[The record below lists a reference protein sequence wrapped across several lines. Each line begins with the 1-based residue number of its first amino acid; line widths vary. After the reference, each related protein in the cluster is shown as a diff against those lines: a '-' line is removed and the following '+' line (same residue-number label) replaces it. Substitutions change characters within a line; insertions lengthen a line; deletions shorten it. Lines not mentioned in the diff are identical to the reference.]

1 MISALK
7 GIVRKREPG
16 KIFLQTG
23 ENYFFEIN
31 TPASYYFDISDDEEV
46 LLYTVVRIKDEEIR
60 LYGFLNSD
68 QKNFFLKMISV
79 SGIGAKTALLMIS
92 SFSPEEFLEVLEGSD
107 VEKLSSIPG
116 IGKKTAQRVI
126 LELSGKLSVGS
137 LTEGGDSGIKNELIS
152 ALINLGFSSQ
162 KARHNVSEILKE
174 KRGEVSFEKLF
185 RLVLKKASN
194 IETGESK

>member
-137 LTEGGDSGIKNELIS
+137 LAEGGDSGIKNELIS